1 MVPIVSRVLILLALI
16 GLTACTPRLLDD
28 RAAAVLTIRNVTV
41 DTSAIEGVK
50 GRKMSFD
57 VPPDQIAADIT
68 AALTEKL
75 GAMPTGNGD
84 VLVTVKTVRL
94 MSRLQ
99 EYALGGASYI
109 KGEITV
115 TDVATG
121 REIVPA
127 TKITGASQRIRIGGI
142 IGAVVAPTAK
152 KDYEQTLKGFA
163 INVLTRL
170 SPRRD
175 IKVVTRTAPMLAAAA
190 ATPATP

>member
-1 MVPIVSRVLILLALI
+1 MVPQVSRFLLLLALI

-28 RAAAVLTIRNVTV
+28 KAAAGLTVRNVTV

-57 VPPDQIAADIT
+57 MPPDQIAADIT
-68 AALTEKL
+68 AALREKL
-75 GAMPTGNGD
+75 GATPAGNGD
-84 VLVTVKTVRL
+84 VVVKVQTVRL

-127 TKITGASQRIRIGGI
+127 TKITGASQRLRIGGI
-142 IGAVVAPTAK
+142 IGAVVAPTAQ

-163 INVLTRL
+163 QNVLVRL
-170 SPRRD
+170 SPRHD
-175 IKVVTRTAPMLAAAA
+175 VKVVTRHLPASPGAVPV
-190 ATPATP
+190 TP